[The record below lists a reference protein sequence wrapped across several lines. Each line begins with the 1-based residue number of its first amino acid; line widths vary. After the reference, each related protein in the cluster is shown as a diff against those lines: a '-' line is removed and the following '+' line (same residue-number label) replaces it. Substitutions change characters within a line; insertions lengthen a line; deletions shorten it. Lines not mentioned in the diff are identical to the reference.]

1 MLNYHELTMTESKNS
16 PQKKKQFGVVCTVIL
31 AGVLYSMLTSGA
43 LQAVDPVEGIFPGGH
58 FCYKLVSRDYASSR
72 GLGRSIMED
81 YKKAELAKQ
90 NSDSP
95 SRVPSIEE
103 DLYHVFM
110 DDPKMSIDAFRRR
123 YMTGILV
130 SNKGKDKIKTLM
142 SLNDKEM
149 KKEFS
154 FDEYHDLN
162 AGDIF
167 DKTPYE
173 RGELPSV
180 DSLVLQF
187 PFNGGLGSMLVQ
199 SHKVRNVFFGK
210 CNFYSTT
217 TTNER
222 IFVSPTLCLLSYIII
237 DHSPNASSCQREGR
251 ERKRSS
257 GYFEL

>member
-1 MLNYHELTMTESKNS
+1 MLNYHELTMTESKDS

-43 LQAVDPVEGIFPGGH
+43 FQAVDPVEGIFPGGH

-110 DDPKMSIDAFRRR
+110 DDPKMSINAFRRR

-130 SNKGKDKIKTLM
+130 SNKGKIRLKL
-142 SLNDKEM
+142 SL
-149 KKEFS
+149 
-154 FDEYHDLN
+154 
-162 AGDIF
+162 I
-167 DKTPYE
+167 
-173 RGELPSV
+173 
-180 DSLVLQF
+180 
-187 PFNGGLGSMLVQ
+187 
-199 SHKVRNVFFGK
+199 
-210 CNFYSTT
+210 
-217 TTNER
+217 
-222 IFVSPTLCLLSYIII
+222 
-237 DHSPNASSCQREGR
+237 
-251 ERKRSS
+251 
-257 GYFEL
+257 